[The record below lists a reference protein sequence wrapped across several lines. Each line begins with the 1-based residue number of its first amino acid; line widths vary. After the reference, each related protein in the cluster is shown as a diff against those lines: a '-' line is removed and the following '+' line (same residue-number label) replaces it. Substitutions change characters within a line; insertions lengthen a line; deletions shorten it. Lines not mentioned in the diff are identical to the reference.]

1 MATAASSPPRHPR
14 PAAARRRAARF
25 AAVQALYQIEL
36 NGQRPDFVVAE
47 FGEHRL
53 AQLLETAD
61 TDAPSPR
68 VDQEWFRSLV
78 TGAWA
83 ARERLDPE
91 IEACLAPGWT
101 LARCGFL
108 LRACLR
114 AGAFELAL
122 RPDVPLRAVIN
133 EYIEVARLFF
143 AQPEVAFVNAVLDK
157 LAPRLRPAEPATPAP
172 ETPETGAPPA

>member
-1 MATAASSPPRHPR
+1 MAGATSPSPQRPR
-14 PAAARRRAARF
+14 PAAVRRRAARF

-53 AQLLETAD
+53 AQILEPVD

-122 RPDVPLRAVIN
+122 RPDVPLRAAIN

-143 AQPEVAFVNAVLDK
+143 AQPEVAFVNAVLDR
-157 LAPRLRPAEPATPAP
+157 LASRLRPTEPAPAAP
-172 ETPETGAPPA
+172 PETGAPPP